1 MKRKRI
7 VGIIVLML
15 SLAVFCLAACQPQTR
30 EVEAVEPEP
39 TTLAQSGSTERDPGF
54 FPEADYTTNF
64 INAGN
69 RGCGSCHGDDLYS
82 LVSGYRQHLPYKD
95 LATYGQGT
103 KVTDCMTCHRP
114 QAIGGGPH
122 DWGSDS
128 SGPLQ

>member
-39 TTLAQSGSTERDPGF
+39 TTLAQSGSTERDSGF

-69 RGCGSCHGDDLYS
+69 RGCRVLPRRRFV
-82 LVSGYRQHLPYKD
+82 LARFRVSAASAL
-95 LATYGQGT
+95 
-103 KVTDCMTCHRP
+103 
-114 QAIGGGPH
+114 
-122 DWGSDS
+122 
-128 SGPLQ
+128 

>member
-69 RGCGSCHGDDLYS
+69 RGCPG
-82 LVSGYRQHLPYKD
+82 
-95 LATYGQGT
+95 LATATICTRSFQGIGSICPT
-103 KVTDCMTCHRP
+103 KIWQPMGRGRRSPT
-114 QAIGGGPH
+114 A
-122 DWGSDS
+122 
-128 SGPLQ
+128 

>member
-82 LVSGYRQHLPYKD
+82 LVSGYRQHKIWQPMGRGRRSPT
-95 LATYGQGT
+95 A
-103 KVTDCMTCHRP
+103 
-114 QAIGGGPH
+114 
-122 DWGSDS
+122 
-128 SGPLQ
+128 

>member
-54 FPEADYTTNF
+54 FPRGRLYDKLYQCWESRLRVLPRRRFVLARFRVSAASALQRSGNLW
-64 INAGN
+64 AGDE
-69 RGCGSCHGDDLYS
+69 G
-82 LVSGYRQHLPYKD
+82 
-95 LATYGQGT
+95 
-103 KVTDCMTCHRP
+103 HRL
-114 QAIGGGPH
+114 H
-122 DWGSDS
+122 DVPSAAKLS
-128 SGPLQ
+128 VAAP

>member
-82 LVSGYRQHLPYKD
+82 F
-95 LATYGQGT
+95 QGIGSICPT
-103 KVTDCMTCHRP
+103 KIWQPMGRGRRSPT
-114 QAIGGGPH
+114 A
-122 DWGSDS
+122 
-128 SGPLQ
+128 

>member
-54 FPEADYTTNF
+54 SPRPTIRRTLSMLGIAV
-64 INAGN
+64 AG
-69 RGCGSCHGDDLYS
+69 
-82 LVSGYRQHLPYKD
+82 
-95 LATYGQGT
+95 LATATICTRSFQG
-103 KVTDCMTCHRP
+103 
-114 QAIGGGPH
+114 IGSICPTQIWQPMGRGRRSPTA
-122 DWGSDS
+122 
-128 SGPLQ
+128 

>member
-54 FPEADYTTNF
+54 FRLFGGFCGRDSGIGPAQRAKTTIWN
-64 INAGN
+64 
-69 RGCGSCHGDDLYS
+69 
-82 LVSGYRQHLPYKD
+82 
-95 LATYGQGT
+95 
-103 KVTDCMTCHRP
+103 
-114 QAIGGGPH
+114 
-122 DWGSDS
+122 
-128 SGPLQ
+128 